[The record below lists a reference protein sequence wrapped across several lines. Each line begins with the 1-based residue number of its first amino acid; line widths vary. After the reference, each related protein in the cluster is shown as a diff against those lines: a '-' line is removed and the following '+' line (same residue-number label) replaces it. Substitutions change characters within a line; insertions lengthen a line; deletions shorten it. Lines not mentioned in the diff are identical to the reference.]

1 MLNDKVVVV
10 SGVGLVL
17 GFEVARLCLRDGAR
31 VALGARSAERLHAVA
46 DQLDPGGSRVLA
58 VSTDIALAL

>member
-46 DQLDPGGSRVLA
+46 DQLDPGGAAGCSPCRPIL
-58 VSTDIALAL
+58 L